1 MTLTDSESLILVI
14 PALNFLLGTS
24 ITSMPMSAIRMT
36 ARSKRADKLERK
48 EAASECILLLSI
60 CVIREQLLLS
70 WRRLVSLGT
79 LRGAQVLQGL
89 TSESS
94 PAGSHVTT
102 ACRQGSDWRG
112 VREETKQVLRL
123 PTQQRAPA
131 LPIHFRGGGSGLR
144 S

>member
-94 PAGSHVTT
+94 PARKASSSLLSELTNS
-102 ACRQGSDWRG
+102 ALPMLKSNA
-112 VREETKQVLRL
+112 ETKKSLSSAMQNLAHAAEYYLQVCY
-123 PTQQRAPA
+123 
-131 LPIHFRGGGSGLR
+131 
-144 S
+144 